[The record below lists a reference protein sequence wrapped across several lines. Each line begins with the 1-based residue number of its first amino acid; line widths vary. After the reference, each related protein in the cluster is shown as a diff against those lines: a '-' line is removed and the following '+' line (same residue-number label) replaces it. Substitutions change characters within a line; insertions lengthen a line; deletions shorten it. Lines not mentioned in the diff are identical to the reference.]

1 MSCSECEPKGSRRT
15 PWPWLLVAVAT
26 ASLAGASLWAQGGA
40 RDGVVSI
47 EVNDRGFSPSSV
59 DIAPGEPVELEFTRT
74 TEETCASSVVFPELG
89 VTRELAL
96 NQPVR
101 IAVPAEQPRTLAFQ
115 CGVGNHRSAVIIH

>member
-1 MSCSECEPKGSRRT
+1 M
-15 PWPWLLVAVAT
+15 
-26 ASLAGASLWAQGGA
+26 
-40 RDGVVSI
+40 
-47 EVNDRGFSPSSV
+47 
-59 DIAPGEPVELEFTRT
+59 ELEFTRT